1 MAAERWLN
9 DVEQV
14 QQNDDGDRNPHKPQ
28 QNSTHDMLLVLNR
41 VIEPPAT
48 GYGSSVSEYIFAT
61 LEHIFAPSVEGVL
74 KCSEALRASET
85 AFAASTQFGGRIM
98 NSIIY
103 LVGLVVVVL
112 FVLSLLGLR

>member
-1 MAAERWLN
+1 METTS
-9 DVEQV
+9 
-14 QQNDDGDRNPHKPQ
+14 DGLWFQ
-28 QNSTHDMLLVLNR
+28 L
-41 VIEPPAT
+41 
-48 GYGSSVSEYIFAT
+48 SEYIFAT
-61 LEHIFAPSVEGVL
+61 LEHIFAPSVEREL
-74 KCSEALRASET
+74 KCSEALTASDT